1 MTKELYNLLNSPFF
15 VGFDRIHDRM
25 HEFNDSLSKNV
36 SWKHPSYPPYNIR
49 RPGADEYVIEMAVAG
64 FSEEDIDIQVEEDV
78 LKISGSVSGAPTSW
92 KSPFINFLDD
102 FGILFTRNFNLAET
116 IEVKNASLN
125 NGMLQ
130 VFLENIIPEH
140 KKPRKVAINQIKNK
154 EELKQLNG

>member
-49 RPGADEYVIEMAVAG
+49 RPGAYEYVIEMAVAG

-78 LKISGSVSGAPTSW
+78 LKISGSVSGDPTS
-92 KSPFINFLDD
+92 KYLHK
-102 FGILFTRNFNLAET
+102 GIANREFTRNFNLAET

>member
-1 MTKELYNLLNSPFF
+1 MQLTFSGPYGKLEPYF
-15 VGFDRIHDRM
+15 VGFDQLFDRLTKFEAAKSGM
-25 HEFNDSLSKNV
+25 Q
-36 SWKHPSYPPYNIR
+36 SYPPYNIR
-49 RPGADEYVIEMAVAG
+49 RPGADEYVIDMAGAG

-78 LKISGSVSGAPTSW
+78 LKISGSVSGDPTS
-92 KSPFINFLDD
+92 KYLHK
-102 FGILFTRNFNLAET
+102 GIANREFTRNFNLAET

>member
-1 MTKELYNLLNSPFF
+1 MTKELFNLLNSPFF

-49 RPGADEYVIEMAVAG
+49 RPTSDEYVIEMAVAG

-78 LKISGSVSGAPTSW
+78 LKISGSVSGDPTS
-92 KSPFINFLDD
+92 KYLHK
-102 FGILFTRNFNLAET
+102 GIANREFTRNFNLAET

-125 NGMLQ
+125 NGCY
-130 VFLENIIPEH
+130 
-140 KKPRKVAINQIKNK
+140 KYS
-154 EELKQLNG
+154 LKTLYPNTKSLGRLLSTKSKIRRNLNN